1 MTAVIEKIEQP
12 TGVLALTS
20 DQSGWTETQKAALA
34 QIGLDK
40 APDADLSVFLHYC
53 QRTGMDPFTKQIYM
67 IGRWDG
73 KEQRTKYTIQM
84 AIDGFRIIAE
94 RSRQYIGQTEP
105 LWCGPDGVWRDVWTF
120 AEPPVA
126 AKIGVLRHGWPA
138 PTYAVAHFKEFAAK
152 YGNSLTAMWQQMPA
166 NQIAKCAEAAA
177 LRKAFPHDLSGI
189 YIPEEMEQADQI
201 QVPESLA
208 KMEPEPDPID
218 WDARIVEVEGNYDG
232 LRGLWS
238 EVKGLEPNN
247 LELLERI
254 AALGEAAKGAAE
266 AAAAEANIVD
276 AEVVD
281 EPAEEPAQP
290 SEEELTDALSAAQ
303 AREQEQQ
310 QP

>member
-12 TGVLALTS
+12 TGVLALTT
-20 DQSGWTETQKAALA
+20 DQQAWTDVQRAALV
-34 QIGLDK
+34 QLGLDK

-67 IGRWDG
+67 IGRYDHQEDR
-73 KEQRTKYTIQM
+73 KKYTIQM
-84 AIDGFRIIAE
+84 AIDGFRIIAQ
-94 RSRQYIGQTEP
+94 RSHQYAGQTEP

-120 AEPPVA
+120 DVPPVA

-138 PTYAVAHFKEFAAK
+138 PTYAVAHFKEFAAMSGGK
-152 YGNSLTAMWQQMPA
+152 LTAMWRRMPA

-177 LRKAFPHDLSGI
+177 LRKAFPNDLSGI

-208 KMEPEPDPID
+208 KTEPEPID
-218 WDARIVEVEGNYDG
+218 WDGRITEVEGNYDG
-232 LRGLWS
+232 LRSLWS

-254 AALGEAAKGAAE
+254 AALGEAAKVAAE

-276 AEVVD
+276 AEVV
-281 EPAEEPAQP
+281 EETVEEAGQP
-290 SEEELTDALSAAQ
+290 SEEELTEALSAAQ
-303 AREQEQQ
+303 AREQEAQ

>member
-1 MTAVIEKIEQP
+1 MTAVIEKTEQP

-20 DQSGWTETQKAALA
+20 DQAGWTETQKAALA

-94 RSRQYIGQTEP
+94 RSRQYVGQTEP

-126 AKIGVLRHGWPA
+126 AKIGVLRQGWPA

-201 QVPESLA
+201 RVPESLA
-208 KMEPEPDPID
+208 KTAPEPID
-218 WDARIVEVEGNYDG
+218 WDARIAEADGDVNALRALYD
-232 LRGLWS
+232 
-238 EVKGLEPNN
+238 EAKGIDPNN
-247 LELLERI
+247 LELAERL
-254 AALGEAAKGAAE
+254 ATAGKAAKEAAE
-266 AAAAEANIVD
+266 AAAQTEVIDAEIVADGEQPTEDEIAEA
-276 AEVVD
+276 
-281 EPAEEPAQP
+281 
-290 SEEELTDALSAAQ
+290 LSNAQ
-303 AREQEQQ
+303 AREQEAAQS
-310 QP
+310 

>member
-20 DQSGWTETQKAALA
+20 DQSGWTETQKAALV
-34 QIGLDK
+34 QIGLEE

-53 QRTGMDPFTKQIYM
+53 QRTGMDPFTRQIYM

-73 KEQRTKYTIQM
+73 RAQRKKYTIQM
-84 AIDGFRIIAE
+84 AIDGFRIIAQ
-94 RSRQYIGQTEP
+94 RSHQYAGQTEP
-105 LWCGPDGVWRDVWTF
+105 QWCGPDGVWRDVWVDHQR
-120 AEPPVA
+120 PPVA
-126 AKIGVLRHGWPA
+126 ARVGVLRHGWPA
-138 PTYAVAHFKEFAAK
+138 PTYGVAHFAEFAPTNK
-152 YGNSLTAMWQQMPA
+152 DGVLEPMWRRMPA

-177 LRKAFPHDLSGI
+177 LRKAFPNDLSGI
-189 YIPEEMEQADQI
+189 YVPEELERADEI

-208 KMEPEPDPID
+208 KTEPDPID
-218 WDARIVEVEGNYDG
+218 WDARIVEVEGNHDG
-232 LRGLWS
+232 LRSLWS
-238 EVKGLEPNN
+238 EVKGLEPNK

-254 AALGEAAKGAAE
+254 AALGEAAKVAAE

>member
-12 TGVLALTS
+12 TGVLALTN

-34 QIGLDK
+34 QIGLDR
-40 APDADLSVFLHYC
+40 APDPDLSVFLHYC

-94 RSRQYIGQTEP
+94 RSRQYLGQTEP
-105 LWCGPDGVWRDVWTF
+105 LWCGPDGVWRDVWTS

-126 AKIGVLRHGWPA
+126 AKIGVLRQGWPA
-138 PTYAVAHFKEFAAK
+138 PTYGVAHFKEFAAK

-201 QVPESLA
+201 RVPESLA
-208 KMEPEPDPID
+208 KTEPEPID
-218 WDARIVEVEGNYDG
+218 WDARIAEADGDVDALRALYD
-232 LRGLWS
+232 
-238 EVKGLEPNN
+238 EAKGIDPNN
-247 LELLERI
+247 LELAERL
-254 AALGEAAKGAAE
+254 AAAGKAAKEAAE
-266 AAAAEANIVD
+266 AAAQAEVID
-276 AEVVD
+276 AEIVGD
-281 EPAEEPAQP
+281 EERQP
-290 SEEELTDALSAAQ
+290 SEDEIAEALSAAQ